1 MVGLSAGT
9 GTLINY
15 LGTVG
20 TATPISVAMC
30 CCPAYSL
37 ATAFDEF
44 DEGQPFLS
52 RWLVGELR
60 NTFLLPNEAVLVAQ
74 HGRDAYDRVCVFV
87 WHGVRKAR
95 RTLHLSYR

>member
-20 TATPISVAMC
+20 TTTPISVAMC

-44 DEGQPFLS
+44 DQGQPFLS

-60 NTFLLPNEAVLVAQ
+60 NTFLVPNEAVLVAQ
-74 HGRDAYDRVCVFV
+74 HGRDAYDRVWACEC
-87 WHGVRKAR
+87 HGGRGASVIGVMDA
-95 RTLHLSYR
+95 